1 MKRVVKY
8 WAIRLLGREF
18 MSMSPKAMAV
28 GLWFILSLCFST
40 GEPNEEYGILAYS
53 PWLSFVASG
62 LTVYKMQRNGEL

>member
-28 GLWFILSLCFST
+28 GLWFILSLCLST
-40 GEPNEEYGILAYS
+40 GEPNEEYGILAYI
-53 PWLSFVASG
+53 PIFSFIASG
-62 LTVYKMQRNGEL
+62 IVIYRMQNRGEI